1 MRPVLGLIFAS
12 CAIRIVRET
21 RPHRDDGDGK
31 RGTRFYK
38 YDDDVFPGHT
48 TLCNGQIFG
57 KSIGKIDIRNLN
69 K

>member
-38 YDDDVFPGHT
+38 YDDDVFPAHT
-48 TLCNGQIFG
+48 TFALD
-57 KSIGKIDIRNLN
+57 KSLVSQFQRLIYEI
-69 K
+69 

>member
-38 YDDDVFPGHT
+38 YDDDVSPARVMQ
-48 TLCNGQIFG
+48 NMD
-57 KSIGKIDIRNLN
+57 KSLVSQSQRLIHEI
-69 K
+69 